1 MAESNPPQDPF
12 EMFRRLWGPLG
23 LPVPGM
29 AMPTLDPKEVEKR
42 VAELRSVEQWLQVN
56 LNMVRFAIQGLE
68 VQRSALLAMGAGA
81 EPGAPPSTLAKLA
94 ASNANT
100 AASTML
106 WPWAVM
112 QQAMGGAV
120 PPAAAGPQERDG
132 GPEAKRGNDQ
142 HGGGKSK

>member
-1 MAESNPPQDPF
+1 MAESNPAQDPF

-29 AMPTLDPKEVEKR
+29 TMPTLDPKEVDKR
-42 VAELRSVEQWLQVN
+42 IAELRSVQSWLEVN

-81 EPGAPPSTLAKLA
+81 EAGAPPSALAQLA
-94 ASNANT
+94 ASNAT

-106 WPWAVM
+106 WPWAM
-112 QQAMGGAV
+112 LQQAMGGTP
-120 PPAAAGPQERDG
+120 PPAAAEAPA
-132 GPEAKRGNDQ
+132 PEAPPGATGQDAKE
-142 HGGGKSK
+142 

>member
-1 MAESNPPQDPF
+1 MAESDPPQDPF

-29 AMPTLDPKEVEKR
+29 AMPTLDPREVEKR
-42 VAELRSVEQWLQVN
+42 IAELRSVESWLQVN

-68 VQRSALLAMGAGA
+68 MQRSALLAMGAGA
-81 EPGAPPSTLAKLA
+81 EPGTPPSALAKLT

-100 AASTML
+100 AASTLM

-112 QQAMGGAV
+112 QQAMGGTP
-120 PPAAAGPQERDG
+120 PPADDETGKDT
-132 GPEAKRGNDQ
+132 KR
-142 HGGGKSK
+142 